1 MSSKIL
7 VPGLTPVE
15 SVNNGNDYEAK
26 VWNRTY
32 KISDAPF
39 FSSILT
45 AGKEALAGPIRLAG
59 ECFGRPIEWGKCEN
73 FEMLDHDDKKRT
85 YVQTTKFSELILN
98 TTMIVHYDGFVKCN
112 ITLAPQGFHPGVM
125 YGVSPKQKENLRL
138 NKFWL
143 EIPLRKDFATLYH
156 INPRGITSINGKKI
170 NETYFSALDYVPEK
184 SMVLPFKSSVYLGN
198 DNSGLAV
205 LFESDE
211 WWRPEFENRVVEVLN
226 QEDCVLLR
234 VRFLDEEH
242 LKWVNK
248 GGFNGGYLYPINFDF
263 ALMATPVKPFP
274 ANPFAQKAYHDAG
287 MVKTDDGVRRTKLDR
302 PMSKSSDGGMT
313 ASALYIKEKVD
324 SDNDE
329 LMVDVLKKCGVNT
342 YYIHEMWND
351 LQNSVFLTTKT
362 AERLRKLVDIAHSR
376 GIRLIPYFGYEI
388 SSLSPIFD
396 KNFMQYKKM
405 FEDTYYDFMTGGYYY
420 REPYQ
425 RDTSVCYKS
434 GYKRILLDGI
444 ARLMDEFHFD
454 GVYLDGTY
462 ALARCMNESHGCGYR
477 DERGV
482 LHLTYD
488 VYSKR
493 DMVEELYEM
502 VHSRGGTVDIHTGN
516 TFPAPFMPYA
526 DTVWDGESIQT
537 VLVRGTE
544 DRVPEGHFRSLYT
557 GRPSGVVVRPII
569 YTNPPVWTFHHS
581 LSTMIAFGVLPKAN
595 SYEAVMEMKDV
606 WSAYDS
612 IPMEKAEFK
621 AFFEND
627 AKTTNED
634 VRVSYF
640 DYEDG
645 VLAIIANHYKHPS
658 GKTEVIF
665 NGKFKSAV
673 DKVTGE
679 KVDLVDG
686 NKFSVEFE
694 TFDYKI
700 VELKK

>member
-1 MSSKIL
+1 MSSKIV

-26 VWNRTY
+26 IWNRTY

-45 AGKEALAGPIRLAG
+45 GGKEALAGPIRLAG

-73 FEMLDHDDKKRT
+73 FEMYDHDDKKRT

-112 ITLAPQGFHPGVM
+112 ITLAPQGFHPGAM

-156 INPRGITSINGKKI
+156 INPRGITSLNGKKI

-211 WWRPEFENRVVEVLN
+211 WWRPEFENKVVEILN
-226 QEDCVLLR
+226 QEDCILLR
-234 VRFLDEEH
+234 VHFLDEEH
-242 LKWVNK
+242 LKWIDK

-274 ANPFAQKAYHDAG
+274 ANPYAQKAYHDAG
-287 MVKTDDGVRRTKLDR
+287 MVKTEDGERRTKLDR
-302 PMSKSSDGGMT
+302 QMSLSPDGGMT
-313 ASALYIKEKVD
+313 ASALYLKETFD
-324 SDNDE
+324 ANNDE

-362 AERLRKLVDIAHSR
+362 AERLKRLVEVAHSR

-396 KNFMQYKKM
+396 KNFLQYKKL
-405 FEDTYYDFMTGGYYY
+405 FEDNYYDFWTGGYYY

-477 DERGV
+477 DAKGI

-493 DMVEELYEM
+493 EMVEELYEI

-537 VLVRGTE
+537 VLVRGKE

-606 WSAYDS
+606 WAAYDS
-612 IPMEKAEFK
+612 IPMEKAQFK
-621 AFFEND
+621 AFFDND
-627 AKTTNED
+627 ATTTNEN

-658 GKTEVIF
+658 GKTDVIL

-673 DKVTGE
+673 DKVSGE
-679 KVDLVDG
+679 KVDLIDG